1 MRPSQ
6 FLSALDDALK
16 SETFVMLVLSQP
28 RRSNASSKVT
38 VRPVELKT
46 GLHFQWAE
54 RIGAQEKHRNLSGA
68 ELIEAT
74 RDIFPNGFGDAHLFT
89 ELVDVTARTKGGS
102 VQIRRKPPTKKSV
115 ATAHN
120 REKQYIIPVG
130 EPCAFLAEIG
140 VMTPIGDVRPAMY
153 HKFRQINRYL
163 EFLQD
168 VLPSLPQ
175 DGTLKIVD
183 FGCGKSYLTFAMHHF
198 LTKIH
203 NREVEIVGLDR
214 KSDVLVHCQGIA
226 KRLEC
231 HGLRFAEG
239 DIATFRPQGEV
250 HLAVSL
256 HACDTA
262 TDDAIAAAL
271 SWGCQVIMAV
281 PCCQHELNATLDRGV
296 LPGLTE
302 YGLLK
307 ERFAAQA
314 TDALRAQFLEV
325 HGYRTQIVEFI
336 DLEHTPKNLLI
347 RAIRRAESHPADVD
361 SRREIYEQLKSQLR
375 LETWHLEQAWQKLQ
389 PAAK

>member
-6 FLSALDDALK
+6 FTSEIQDALN
-16 SETFVMLVLSQP
+16 SETFLMLVFSQP
-28 RRSNASSKVT
+28 RRTNAATKVT

-46 GLHFQWAE
+46 GLHYQWAE
-54 RIGAQEKHRNLSGA
+54 RIGAQEKHRNLTAS
-68 ELIEAT
+68 ELLDSV
-74 RDIFPNGFGDAHLFT
+74 RDVFPNGFGDAHLYT
-89 ELVDVTARTKGGS
+89 ELVDITARTKGGS
-102 VQIRRKPPTKKSV
+102 LQLKRKPPSKKPAVTS
-115 ATAHN
+115 HN
-120 REKQYIIPVG
+120 REKQYILPVG
-130 EPCAFLAEIG
+130 EPCPFLAEIG
-140 VMTPIGDVRPAMY
+140 VMTPSGDVRPAMY

-168 VLPSLPQ
+168 VLPALPK
-175 DGTLKIVD
+175 DGTLQVVD

-203 NREVEIVGLDR
+203 GRSVEIVGLDR
-214 KSDVLVHCQGIA
+214 KADVLTHCTGIA
-226 KRLEC
+226 ERLQC
-231 HGLRFAEG
+231 TGLRFAEG
-239 DIATFRPQGEV
+239 DIATYRPPGEV

-262 TDDAIAAAL
+262 TDDALAAAL
-271 SWGCQVIMAV
+271 SWGCQVILAA
-281 PCCQHELNATLDRGV
+281 PCCQHELNAKLDRGV

-307 ERFAAQA
+307 ERFAALA

-336 DLEHTPKNLLI
+336 ELEHTPKNMLI
-347 RAIRRAESHPADVD
+347 RAIRRAESHPADSD

-375 LETWHLEQAWQKLQ
+375 LDTWHLEEAWQKVK
-389 PAAK
+389 PS